1 MLFPLRINTIK
12 KTLLPNRRPLILLME
27 EIVVDKITNMFMYT
41 TSTRKI
47 TNLQQLPEW
56 ISSKCV
62 GLSRIDDD
70 IALLLKDGSYLRCG
84 IDDCIIGNGAQLEK
98 MSSSYICTILN
109 TFEYQQSLQKDYP
122 KREGP

>member
-1 MLFPLRINTIK
+1 
-12 KTLLPNRRPLILLME
+12 ME